1 MRFEYK
7 TVKEIVEEIVNAL
20 KFDIVATEHNFG
32 ISFSNSINFLND
44 NELLS
49 SLETASLLGSK
60 TLGFVNKVPHFKLK
74 RLINGVCVVIS
85 TEVSDTINL
94 PTIFCKSADDFG
106 NLLYIAYELSVE
118 TRLMVNLVVSKMV
131 FYTFTKFNNLF
142 VDNERSHQKLH
153 KNLLQD
159 THYEM
164 IGEKLILAE
173 GILNAKIPNKI
184 DFNTFSFK
192 YQGGFL
198 NYIVPGILPKIKKS
212 TLSVYKDEFYTLLP
226 LINLLDLKVNF
237 IEHEKPPIEAFHT
250 ICPGCPFL
258 CIFTQLP
265 VKDKIVFSDIKCPSI
280 KTIFSVEYA
289 TLSEIYGMAI
299 STSEDIVYITN
310 YSSFNSKFIR
320 KNISFILLQDTD
332 ADIEYF
338 KKIKDPFKIKSGNI
352 IFPYSCE
359 NIVKYRLPKFNPKK
373 CNCLINNKVPDC
385 IEKTHCAA
393 IKRDIKNI
401 ALDLNICTGCLACT
415 LVCKERALR

>member
-44 NELLS
+44 KELLS

-74 RLINGVCVVIS
+74 RLINGVCIVIS

-106 NLLYIAYELSVE
+106 NLLYTAYELSVE
-118 TRLMVNLVVSKMV
+118 TRLMVNLVVSKKL
-131 FYTFTKFNNLF
+131 FHSFTKISNFL
-142 VDNERSHQKLH
+142 VDNERNHQKLN
-153 KNLLQD
+153 KNLLQN
-159 THYEM
+159 TPSET
-164 IGEKLILAE
+164 IGERLILAE

-184 DFNTFSFK
+184 DSSTFSFT

-198 NYIVPGILPKIKKS
+198 NYIVPGILPKIENSKF
-212 TLSVYKDEFYTLLP
+212 SVYKDEFSMLLP

-237 IEHEKPPIEAFHT
+237 IEHEKDPFEAFYT

-320 KNISFILLQDTD
+320 KNISFILLQDID
-332 ADIEYF
+332 ADIEYL
-338 KKIKDPFKIKSGNI
+338 KKIKEPFKIKSGNI

-359 NIVKYRLPKFNPKK
+359 NIVKYRPPKFNLKK

-393 IKRDIKNI
+393 IKRDLKNI
-401 ALDLNICTGCLACT
+401 ALDLHICTGCLACT